1 MPEITKKPQ
10 VGIQEPRTIEAQI
23 RAVDENSRT
32 VELSFSSELPY
43 ERWYGPEILSHDN
56 GAIDLSRLLEV
67 GTVLF
72 THGRD
77 PNIGRM
83 PVAKIEKAWVDENE
97 RKSKARITFDDDE
110 NSDKVFQKVKKDMLK
125 GVSVGYSV
133 SSWEEVAAGKK
144 SANGR
149 FTGPAYIAI
158 KWEPFEIS
166 IEPTPA
172 DPSVGVG
179 RNIDEEPAPADGRA
193 DKTIFDKES
202 ENMPIV
208 NEKDVKKD
216 DDKEK
221 DVKDT
226 KTPEAVDESAV
237 REKAVKDERQ
247 RVSDITA
254 MCRDF
259 GVDPKSYIDN
269 GSTVDQVRAAI
280 LEKLKSER
288 KPLPAGADVRVEKE
302 ESDKIREAASDA
314 ILLRAGM
321 TIEKPADGAREF
333 RGIRL
338 RDLAI
343 ECLVRAGR
351 ANVHRLD
358 DDALFREAITPDSQ
372 FVGILNNAVN
382 KSMATAYRAAQTTYQ
397 RWTGRGSNP
406 DFKAATHYQIS
417 EAGDLVQMTQSGE
430 FKFDEMQDQGVNKAI
445 ATFGRSFGMTR
456 QAFIN
461 DDIGILTRVPEAYV
475 RAAGRGINRLVYRIL
490 GTNPLIFDGNPLFTA
505 GAPHN
510 NQAAQGFGGQ
520 VAGGINVV
528 TVGEGRRAMRTQR
541 NLRGNETLNIGPRFL
556 IVPAQRET
564 EAQQFLSGIVV
575 PTNQANVNPF
585 VGTLEPVAD
594 AELDALVQPG
604 NPFPW
609 YLAADPADIDTIEVT
624 FLNGDDMPKLEV
636 QVGFEFL
643 GIKWRIY
650 IDYGVTVLDY
660 RGLWMNPGA

>member
-1 MPEITKKPQ
+1 MLENKKPQ
-10 VGIQEPRTIEAQI
+10 TGIREHRTFEAQI
-23 RAVDENSRT
+23 RATDENSRT

-43 ERWYGPEILSHDN
+43 DRWFGPEILSHDE
-56 GAIDLSRLLEV
+56 GAVDLSRLLEV

-77 PNIGRM
+77 PNLGRM
-83 PVAKIEKAWVDENE
+83 PIAKIEKAWVDTEE
-97 RKSKARITFDDDE
+97 RKGRAQITFDDDE
-110 NSDKVFQKVKKDMLK
+110 DSEKIFQKVKKGMIK

-133 SSWEEVAAGKK
+133 SNWEEVAAGKK

-158 KWEPFEIS
+158 KWEPLEIS

-179 RNIDEEPAPADGRA
+179 RNADEMTAPAGGRA
-193 DKTIFDKES
+193 DKIITDKEDKAMN
-202 ENMPIV
+202 E
-208 NEKDVKKD
+208 NEKKEVKI
-216 DDKEK
+216 
-221 DVKDT
+221 
-226 KTPEAVDESAV
+226 PEAVDESAV
-237 REKAVKDERQ
+237 REEAVKAERQ
-247 RVSDITA
+247 RVSEITA

-259 GVDPKSYIDN
+259 DVDPKEYIEK
-269 GSTVDQVRAAI
+269 GTTVDQVRAEL
-280 LEKLKSER
+280 LEKAKER
-288 KPLPAGADVRVEKE
+288 MKPITAGGGVHVEKDE
-302 ESDKIREAASDA
+302 ADKIRDAASDA
-314 ILLRAGM
+314 ILMRAGK
-321 TIEKPADGAREF
+321 TIEKPAEGAKEF
-333 RGIRL
+333 RGMRL
-338 RDLAI
+338 RDLAV

-351 ANVHRLD
+351 TNAHRLD
-358 DDALFREAITPDSQ
+358 DDTLFREALTPDSQ
-372 FVGILNNAVN
+372 FTAILNNAVN

-417 EAGDLVQMTQSGE
+417 EAGDLLPMTQSGE

-456 QAFIN
+456 QALIN
-461 DDIGILTRVPEAYV
+461 DDIGILTRVPDAYV
-475 RAAGRGINRLVYRIL
+475 RAAGRGINRLVYRML
-490 GTNPLIFDGNPLFTA
+490 GTNPLIFDGAQLFTA

-510 NQAAQGFGGQ
+510 NLAAQGG
-520 VAGGINVV
+520 AIGIN
-528 TVGEGRRAMRTQR
+528 TVGAGRTAMRTQK

-556 IVPAQRET
+556 IVPAALET
-564 EAQQFLSGIVV
+564 VAEQFVSTNYV
-575 PTNQANVNPF
+575 PNTMGNINPF
-585 VGTLEPVAD
+585 AGNLEPVAD
-594 AELDALVQPG
+594 AELDALVAPG

-609 YLAADPADIDTIEVT
+609 FLAADPADVDTIEVT
-624 FLNGDDMPKLEV
+624 YLNGDDMPKLES

-660 RGLWMNPGA
+660 RGLYMNPGA